1 MADNLLGWER
11 PMDNATVNAYHR
23 GAEAFADEWE
33 NAQPRR
39 PIYTPLSFGSSTVV
53 RLQISVVAAVVT
65 QRGSAHAAIQ
75 PWVLMRQKDC
85 WR

>member
-33 NAQPRR
+33 NAQLDSTASAST
-39 PIYTPLSFGSSTVV
+39 ISSGSASFGPIQGRRTL
-53 RLQISVVAAVVT
+53 RLPTIT
-65 QRGSAHAAIQ
+65 HEGRII
-75 PWVLMRQKDC
+75 
-85 WR
+85 